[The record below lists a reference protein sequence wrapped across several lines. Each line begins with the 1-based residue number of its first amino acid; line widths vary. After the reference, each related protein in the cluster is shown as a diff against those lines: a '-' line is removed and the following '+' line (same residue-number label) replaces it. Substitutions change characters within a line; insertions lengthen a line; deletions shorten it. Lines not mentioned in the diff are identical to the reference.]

1 MGSLADHSLHEL
13 LDAVAAQRPAPGG
26 GCSAAWSAALG
37 AGLVEMSASFTLAR
51 PRYAGVH
58 QRMLDVRR
66 EATGLRRRLVELA
79 ERDAVSYEPVIA
91 ALRLPTQH
99 PDRAQ
104 MLEDARSEAA
114 DVPLQIAQGAAEV
127 AELASEAARICS
139 EHLEGDAV
147 TGTLLAEGACRS
159 AARLVEI
166 NLASR
171 PDDPRL
177 PRLADAVQ
185 RAGAAR
191 EGALRAREGALR

>member
-26 GCSAAWSAALG
+26 GCSAAWSASLG
-37 AGLVEMSASFTLAR
+37 AGLVEMTASFTLAR

-66 EATGLRRRLVELA
+66 EATLLRRRLVELA
-79 ERDAVSYEPVIA
+79 EHDAEGYAPVLA
-91 ALRLPTQH
+91 ALRLPPQH

-104 MLEDARSEAA
+104 LLEDARSEAA
-114 DVPLQIAQGAAEV
+114 HVPLAIVEAAAEV
-127 AELASEAARICS
+127 AALASEAAASGS

-147 TGTLLAEGACRS
+147 TGALLAEGACRS

-166 NLASR
+166 NLGGR

-177 PRLADAVQ
+177 SRVADAVQ
-185 RAGAAR
+185 RARASR